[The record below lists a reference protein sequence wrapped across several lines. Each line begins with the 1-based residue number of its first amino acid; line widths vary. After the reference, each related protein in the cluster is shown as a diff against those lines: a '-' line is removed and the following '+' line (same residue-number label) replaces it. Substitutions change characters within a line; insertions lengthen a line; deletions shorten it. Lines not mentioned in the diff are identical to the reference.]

1 MICYELRYRVN
12 DRAKKAVC
20 VTSLAR
26 SLAHLTL
33 IERREIDETGP
44 VLVDT
49 SDLVGSLQKVV
60 I

>member
-12 DRAKKAVC
+12 DRAEEAVY
-20 VTSLAR
+20 VTSLRR

-33 IERREIDETGP
+33 IERREIDEIAS

-49 SDLVGSLQKVV
+49 SDLVGSFNEVV

>member
-26 SLAHLTL
+26 SLAHLVL
-33 IERREIDETGP
+33 IERPEIDEIAS

-49 SDLVGSLQKVV
+49 SDSVDSLQEIV